1 MVDERDDFDED
12 DEAVEVKD
20 VPSSRGGVKLGA
32 AFGQLSGFFRGITI
46 AVLFFG
52 AIGLFLW
59 GTRYEL
65 GGSLRET
72 YKINRLTG
80 DVAIVSG
87 GKAPYG
93 TYEYAVYFL
102 RPEQIKFLKKKAT
115 QEKRDVNE
123 VVREAVDSYLEER
136 GTR

>member
-1 MVDERDDFDED
+1 MAEQRDDFDED
-12 DEAVEVKD
+12 DEVVEVKK
-20 VPSSRGGVKLGA
+20 VSSSGGGLKIGA
-32 AFGQLSGFFRGITI
+32 VFGHLSGAFRAIGIAI
-46 AVLFFG
+46 LFFG

-72 YKINRLTG
+72 YKLNRLTG

-115 QEKRDVNE
+115 QEKRDINE